1 MQILKYLWAIILG
14 IFYVIYAVSAIS
26 DIIACIRLKEEP
38 ATSTILF
45 ILGTFIFGFFASFIY
60 WVVTL

>member
-14 IFYVIYAVSAIS
+14 IFYIIYAISAVS
-26 DIIACIRLKEEP
+26 DIIVCYKTKQEP

-45 ILGTFIFGFFASFIY
+45 ILGTFIFAFLASFIY